1 MDVAEGK
8 SSVFGIKQRLARA
21 GIVPAP
27 DGIRKVADGK
37 VMLTP
42 GVHQNVDPAKWCEHL
57 YGLPLSRW
65 ERLRGKSF
73 WITGA
78 GTGYGRSMAVA
89 LASAGAHTLLSGR
102 RREKLIETVDEMRTL
117 SISTANCHV
126 IQCDI
131 TEPRDVREACE
142 KVAGLNASLY
152 GLINSAALPS
162 SGKPYPLQQDT
173 WEEWDRLIR
182 TNVTAHWFLTR
193 EIFPHMCKGGE
204 PRVLFLTS
212 EAGWAPTPGF
222 GPYNVTK
229 SALNSLAASMAAEYA
244 SSFPDLDVQVN
255 TLVPGEAKTEMNQ
268 DSDESPYSIVSM
280 AMMLLSHPKG
290 GPNGKFF
297 HRDGRHL
304 RFAYSEPYGRA
315 LI

>member
-1 MDVAEGK
+1 M
-8 SSVFGIKQRLARA
+8 FGIKRKLARA
-21 GIVPAP
+21 GIAPTP
-27 DGIRKVADGK
+27 DGIDKDAAGGTV
-37 VMLTP
+37 LTL
-42 GVHQNVDPAKWCEHL
+42 GVRQKADPAKWREHF
-57 YGLPLSRW
+57 YGLPPSRW
-65 ERLRGKSF
+65 ERLRAKRF

-89 LASAGAHTLLSGR
+89 LAAAGAQISISRR
-102 RREKLIETVDEMRTL
+102 RREKLIETVEEMKSF
-117 SISTANCHV
+117 SISTAGCRMLE
-126 IQCDI
+126 CDI
-131 TEPRDVREACE
+131 TDPGDVRAACSQ
-142 KVAGLNASLY
+142 VAGLGNPLY

-162 SGKPYPLQQDT
+162 SGKPCPLQQDT
-173 WEEWDRLIR
+173 REEWDRLLL
-182 TNVTAHWFLTR
+182 TNVTAQWFLTR
-193 EIFPHMCKGGE
+193 EIFPHMRKGGGL
-204 PRVLFLTS
+204 RVLFLTS
-212 EAGWAPTPGF
+212 EAGWASTPGF
-222 GPYNVTK
+222 GPYNISK

-304 RFAYSEPYGRA
+304 RFAYSEPYGRS